1 LSKHIEQVLVKSPM
15 RMFQSFEE
23 VQDFHWR
30 DAELGGM

>member
-1 LSKHIEQVLVKSPM
+1 MLVKSPM
-15 RMFQSFEE
+15 RMFQRFEE